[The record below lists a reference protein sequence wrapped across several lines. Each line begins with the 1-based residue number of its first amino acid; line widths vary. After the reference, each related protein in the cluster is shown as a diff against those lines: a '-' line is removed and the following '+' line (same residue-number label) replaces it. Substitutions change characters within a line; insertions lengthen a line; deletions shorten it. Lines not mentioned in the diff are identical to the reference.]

1 MITEIEVKNVDA
13 TKTMHMIALHL
24 IAKGYRY
31 IEPKQAGGI
40 AARFKVSREQMQ
52 AAIILA
58 DRIRRQQQLF
68 EKRPTFRVDGL
79 VDISAP
85 IDLGPAKRDEKTAAD
100 ALEKAFQRFR
110 AGKAAAQEAKD
121 AAQRRRERK
130 GENSLTAEGEAPE
143 ARQRANMS

>member
-79 VDISAP
+79 VEISAP
-85 IDLGPAKRDEKTAAD
+85 IDLEQI
-100 ALEKAFQRFR
+100 LCVN
-110 AGKAAAQEAKD
+110 AQ
-121 AAQRRRERK
+121 QRRSHPRRSRHLRPTS
-130 GENSLTAEGEAPE
+130 SLEPGPRT
-143 ARQRANMS
+143 